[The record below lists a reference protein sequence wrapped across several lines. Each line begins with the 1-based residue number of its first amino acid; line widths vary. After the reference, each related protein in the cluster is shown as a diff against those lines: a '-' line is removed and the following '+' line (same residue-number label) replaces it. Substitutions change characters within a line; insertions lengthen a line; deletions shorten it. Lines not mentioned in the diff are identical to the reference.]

1 MTEADV
7 GSVWWH
13 VAWDTGTGRFCAVPT
28 ALTLRSIG
36 SFRFPAEPD
45 FTDLRLYTGGCLRVS
60 SVNTRRACPQMGGQP
75 E

>member
-36 SFRFPAEPD
+36 SFP
-45 FTDLRLYTGGCLRVS
+45 VS
-60 SVNTRRACPQMGGQP
+60 RPSLTSQI
-75 E
+75 